1 VRAFPARHAGGRRRL
16 SPGPATARISPN
28 SLKPLIGP
36 GYRPV
41 DTDEKGL
48 WQQMDR
54 VEEEVAGSNLLIRD
68 PQLNKYL
75 QGLIGRVG
83 GPAAKDMRI
92 YLARVPE
99 FNAMM
104 FPTGFTV
111 FFSGL
116 LLRMR
121 DEAQLAGVIAHE
133 SSHFLLKHQ
142 IRSWRDMKRKTNI
155 FAGLAMMAGMAGG
168 ATGTYTGDLVR
179 LAELGTILT
188 LFRYSRQ
195 LEGESD
201 ALGVKLIADAG
212 YAPLSM
218 SETWDQLI
226 TELEW
231 SAKERRKRVDRGYSL
246 FATHPAPRERLKD
259 LAASAQELTVPGRS
273 YDRGR
278 ERYLQALSP
287 IRASLFDDQVKLN
300 DPGASQY
307 IVETLARDGWNG
319 TLLFYR
325 GEVHRLRE
333 GRQYQQAAALNY
345 AQAVTYPDAPRR
357 RLALAWRH
365 ADEAGAGGRGPNR
378 AAALPRHGANRARRA
393 VRAPDDPGLTH
404 HAQHFHLTRSCRRA
418 GVDPVRLRLGRRR
431 PWPW

>member
-1 VRAFPARHAGGRRRL
+1 MNAISRRL
-16 SPGPATARISPN
+16 MLAGAGATLAAVPAAARISPN

-68 PQLNKYL
+68 PDLNRYL

-155 FAGLAMMAGMAGG
+155 FTALAMVAGVAGG
-168 ATGTYTGDLVR
+168 ASGTYTGDLVR
-179 LAELGTILT
+179 LAELGTMLT

-195 LEGESD
+195 LEAESD

-212 YAPLSM
+212 YSPLSM

-231 SAKERRKRVDRGYSL
+231 SAKERNKRVDRGYSL
-246 FATHPAPRERLKD
+246 FSTHPAPRARRADLK
-259 LAASAQELTVPGRS
+259 ASAAELTLPGRTFE
-273 YDRGR
+273 RGR
-278 ERYLQALSP
+278 ERYLQALQP
-287 IRASLFDDQVKLN
+287 IRATLFDDQVKLN
-300 DPGASQY
+300 DPGASTY
-307 IVETLARDGWNG
+307 IVETLAKDGWNG
-319 TLLFYR
+319 QLLFAR
-325 GEVHRLRE
+325 GEIDRLRNNQA
-333 GRQYQQAAALNY
+333 RQQLAAGYY
-345 AQAVTYPDAPRR
+345 ARAVAYPDAPADAWRWHGVMLMKQGR
-357 RLALAWRH
+357 TGEGRTALQRYLALA
-365 ADEAGAGGRGPNR
+365 PN
-378 AAALPRHGANRARRA
+378 
-393 VRAPDDPGLTH
+393 APDAP
-404 HAQHFHLTRSCRRA
+404 F
-418 GVDPVRLRLGRRR
+418 VRQMIQS
-431 PWPW
+431 